1 MRQSGPRLA
10 RPMNIDMDGNNKNHV
25 SVVSHPA
32 VEFHTQ
38 SSLLN
43 RLWKSINHR
52 WLAFYLTEH
61 LFREDQ
67 IQWSYR
73 DSLIYSFQMMAPCGP
88 GRYEF
93 LSPLAGYC
101 LRFCTPEAIESN
113 RTRLQEVWND
123 PTTFFSFGNTCLSQF
138 SSEAQSRIIAAC
150 FEELRSNIA
159 TNCKQISYHKDSSLN
174 RRWTILRAYIFHF
187 WLDSTSNNFLKST
200 IAKGTS
206 TLSGSKK
213 RKSDT
218 CHESTP
224 NSTVNSLVVTS
235 IPSKVRRS
243 IHPNSDFRTITSSRR
258 QNKAQSPTSIVPP
271 STVDVDSK
279 IGNLKKTPELPTPNG
294 GGSKMMRI
302 EDTDWTGL
310 RLISTEEMQCFVQS
324 YLLIRRRVGGNVL
337 SQLSP
342 LEIYSANNLH
352 DLVHCRLSGKA
363 PFVPPIDKIGPT
375 FLTIGS
381 DDNCFI
387 DASAKSF
394 HVAREH
400 SEYFDEY
407 SHHLPSLHH
416 LQMLCKAIVCH
427 GAVDGKRAVGQ
438 YRVNIGNGGQNWVN
452 GAPCQLHGLKFH
464 NDIETAGTY
473 NALEVLQS
481 IGKITQFTW
490 RVMCSLQNNAGDHP
504 IAPDSFRKKLYASHL
519 NQYLQ
524 MEADVGFE
532 DLTLVVS
539 SLHPT
544 IHQVAEHKDTMNDTV
559 AGYTRTAAFNVV
571 MC

>member
-1 MRQSGPRLA
+1 MSSHSLDISLANVAANPITDQHSQDVLKKFDWAIKRVANEHNRGDETLLTQEELIKLIRAWEPQRDIICLYVRWARQLRRNFNMDSIATLLCLSRQTGYTPVDFLRKVKTLFVRKNQKAVYGLTFHFIIPNRKDIDRDRLNKEFLGLSVTLCLLQEQVTDSPGILGKNGMRQSGPRLA

-73 DSLIYSFQMMAPCGP
+73 DLLIYSFQMMAPCGP

-224 NSTVNSLVVTS
+224 NSTVNGLVVTS

-294 GGSKMMRI
+294 GGSKMM
-302 EDTDWTGL
+302 
-310 RLISTEEMQCFVQS
+310 
-324 YLLIRRRVGGNVL
+324 
-337 SQLSP
+337 
-342 LEIYSANNLH
+342 
-352 DLVHCRLSGKA
+352 
-363 PFVPPIDKIGPT
+363 
-375 FLTIGS
+375 
-381 DDNCFI
+381 
-387 DASAKSF
+387 
-394 HVAREH
+394 
-400 SEYFDEY
+400 
-407 SHHLPSLHH
+407 
-416 LQMLCKAIVCH
+416 
-427 GAVDGKRAVGQ
+427 
-438 YRVNIGNGGQNWVN
+438 
-452 GAPCQLHGLKFH
+452 
-464 NDIETAGTY
+464 
-473 NALEVLQS
+473 
-481 IGKITQFTW
+481 
-490 RVMCSLQNNAGDHP
+490 
-504 IAPDSFRKKLYASHL
+504 
-519 NQYLQ
+519 
-524 MEADVGFE
+524 
-532 DLTLVVS
+532 
-539 SLHPT
+539 
-544 IHQVAEHKDTMNDTV
+544 
-559 AGYTRTAAFNVV
+559 
-571 MC
+571 